1 MKSDG
6 RRRPKVMSA
15 ITNLENIIRS
25 NANESVKLT
34 REIAKI
40 HAVEIDSIQV
50 WTSPTSEKTGEY
62 SSVEFTAIHAKFTWH
77 GHKIVINENFD
88 GKLLVDYD
96 EQRIGEIFWSSMWG
110 KLETIPNI
118 ELTLTK
124 AQEYILDR
132 LWRAVYHI
140 SAKGRPYEK
149 VALTKAITYD
159 GYHIHAIGAV
169 IYAEKNGETIR
180 VMGNTWRG
188 LLWTACDSKM
198 TEIQKVI
205 KKAFTIY

>member
-1 MKSDG
+1 MKG
-6 RRRPKVMSA
+6 
-15 ITNLENIIRS
+15 INNLTNIIRS
-25 NANESVKLT
+25 NADETIKLT

-40 HAVEIDSIQV
+40 HAVEVDSIQV

-77 GHKIVINENFD
+77 GHKVVINENFG

-96 EQRIGEIFWSSMWG
+96 EQRIGEIFWSATWG
-110 KLETIPNI
+110 KLETIPNM
-118 ELTLTK
+118 EVSLNK

-159 GYHIHAIGAV
+159 GYYIHTEGAV
-169 IYAEKNGETIR
+169 VYADKDGESIR

-188 LLWTACDSKM
+188 LLWTACDENVA
-198 TEIQKVI
+198 EIQKVI